1 MAEQIRIV
9 SGEVELKAQLNESVS
24 AEALVKKLPLE
35 LRMSRWGD
43 EYYGDCGVSVEEGPE
58 ARELM
63 EVGEVAI
70 WPPGSA
76 LCIFFGPTPASTGE
90 EPRAASKVNPIG
102 RISSGAEALKKLGP
116 SVQVR
121 VESVTKAHN

>member
-1 MAEQIRIV
+1 M
-9 SGEVELKAQLNESVS
+9 
-24 AEALVKKLPLE
+24 
-35 LRMSRWGD
+35 
-43 EYYGDCGVSVEEGPE
+43 EEGPE

-116 SVQVR
+116 SIRLR
-121 VESVTKAHN
+121 VESATKPET

>member
-9 SGEVELKAQLNESVS
+9 SGKVELKAELNESVS

-90 EPRAASKVNPIG
+90 APRAASKVNPIG

-116 SVQVR
+116 SIQVR
-121 VESVTKAHN
+121 VESATKAET

>member
-1 MAEQIRIV
+1 MAEQIRIT
-9 SGEVELKAQLNESVS
+9 SGEVELRAELNESVS
-24 AEALVKKLPLE
+24 AKALLEKLPLK

-58 ARELM
+58 ARDLM
-63 EVGEVAI
+63 EVGELAI

-76 LCIFFGPTPASTGE
+76 LCIFFGPTPASVDE
-90 EPRAASKVNPIG
+90 EPRAASNVNPIG

-116 SVQVR
+116 SIQVR
-121 VESVTKAHN
+121 VESPTKSDT

>member
-1 MAEQIRIV
+1 MAKQIRIT
-9 SGEVELKAQLNESVS
+9 SGEVELRAQLNETPS

-43 EYYGDCGVSVEEGPE
+43 EYYGDCGVSVQEAPQ

-63 EVGEVAI
+63 EVGELAI

-76 LCIFFGPTPASTGE
+76 LCIFFGPTPASAE
-90 EPRAASKVNPIG
+90 DEPRAASKVNPIG

-116 SVQVR
+116 SIQVR
-121 VESVTKAHN
+121 VELATKAYN

>member
-9 SGEVELKAQLNESVS
+9 SDEVELVAQLNDSPS
-24 AEALVKKLPLE
+24 ARALVQKLPLE
-35 LRMSRWGD
+35 LQMTRWGD
-43 EYYGDCGVSVEEGPE
+43 EYYGACDVSEQEAPD

-63 EVGEVAI
+63 EIGELAL

-76 LCIFFGPTPASTGE
+76 LCIFFGPTPASIEE

-102 RISSGAEALKKLGP
+102 RINSGAQALRKLGP
-116 SVQVR
+116 SIQMR
-121 VESVTKAHN
+121 VELQNNDT

>member
-102 RISSGAEALKKLGP
+102 RISSGAEALKTLGP
-116 SVQVR
+116 SIQVR
-121 VESVTKAHN
+121 VESATKAET

>member
-63 EVGEVAI
+63 EVGELAI

-102 RISSGAEALKKLGP
+102 RISSGVEALKKLGP
-116 SVQVR
+116 SIQVR
-121 VESVTKAHN
+121 VESATKAET

>member
-9 SGEVELKAQLNESVS
+9 SGEVELKAELNESVS
-24 AEALVKKLPLE
+24 AEVLVKKLPLE

-43 EYYGDCGVSVEEGPE
+43 EYYGDCGVSVEEGSE

-116 SVQVR
+116 SIQVR
-121 VESVTKAHN
+121 VESATKAET

>member
-1 MAEQIRIV
+1 MGEQIRITA
-9 SGEVELKAQLNESVS
+9 GEVVLAVELNDSPS
-24 AEALVKKLPLE
+24 AGKLLEKLPLE
-35 LRMSRWGD
+35 LSMSRWGD
-43 EYYGDCGVSVEEGPE
+43 EYYGGCGLMVEEEPE

-76 LCIFFGPTPASTGE
+76 LCIFFGPTPASTGD

-102 RISSGAEALKKLGP
+102 KVTSGVEQLRPLGG
-116 SVQVR
+116 SVRMR
-121 VESVTKAHN
+121 VEMAG

>member
-90 EPRAASKVNPIG
+90 EPKAASKVNPIG
-102 RISSGAEALKKLGP
+102 RISSGAEVLKRLGP
-116 SVQVR
+116 SIRVR
-121 VESVTKAHN
+121 VESATKAET

>member
-1 MAEQIRIV
+1 MAKQIRIV
-9 SGEVELKAQLNESVS
+9 SGEVELTAQLNDSPS
-24 AEALVKKLPLE
+24 AAGLLKKLPLD
-35 LRMSRWGD
+35 LRMTRWGD
-43 EYYGDCGVSVEEGPE
+43 EYYGDCGLSVEESPD

-63 EVGEVAI
+63 EVGELAI

-116 SVQVR
+116 SIQVR
-121 VESVTKAHN
+121 VESATKAET

>member
-63 EVGEVAI
+63 EVGEMAI

-76 LCIFFGPTPASTGE
+76 LCIFFGPTPASAGE
-90 EPRAASKVNPIG
+90 QPRAASKVNPIG

-116 SVQVR
+116 SIQVR
-121 VESVTKAHN
+121 VESATKAET